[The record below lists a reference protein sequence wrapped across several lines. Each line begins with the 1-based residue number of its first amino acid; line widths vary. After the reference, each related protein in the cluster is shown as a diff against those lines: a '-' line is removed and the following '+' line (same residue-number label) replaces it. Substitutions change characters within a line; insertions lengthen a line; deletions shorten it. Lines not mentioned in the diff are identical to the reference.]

1 MFCIS
6 LALFCLPHLNS
17 SHFSSGQ
24 FTGQRDG
31 WVYELFLNVWF
42 HSRCFRLHTGSK
54 HSHHFNRF
62 GLCPPSLSG
71 CKVTC
76 ASTLFTVSASAH
88 SILGDLKEINTISRT
103 PDNPLAGVKSRQ
115 AVHKTYKIPEPRPHT
130 SLQGPQQ
137 ETHHSRKLFLIVRVY
152 HIKTVIFFPIKMTS
166 MCLAFGE
173 PNASS
178 PCYSRLPLP
187 PKFDISQVRRESST
201 HQRKMRLMSYLLI
214 QNVSAKRIFHPEL
227 LTPTGREGSRGRK
240 YLLPKTFPE
249 FLPSP

>member
-1 MFCIS
+1 M
-6 LALFCLPHLNS
+6 
-17 SHFSSGQ
+17 
-24 FTGQRDG
+24 
-31 WVYELFLNVWF
+31 
-42 HSRCFRLHTGSK
+42 
-54 HSHHFNRF
+54 
-62 GLCPPSLSG
+62 CPPALSG

-88 SILGDLKEINTISRT
+88 SILGDLKKINTISWT

-115 AVHKTYKIPEPRPHT
+115 AVHKTYKIPEPHPYT
-130 SLQGPQQ
+130 SLQGSLQ
-137 ETHHSRKLFLIVRVY
+137 ETHHSRKLFLIVIPSVPHKNRDF
-152 HIKTVIFFPIKMTS
+152 FFPIKMTS

-173 PNASS
+173 PKASS